1 MKLFLKN
8 IGKIKQASVE
18 INGITVIAG
27 ENNTGKST
35 VGRVL
40 YSVFNSFYN
49 IDEQIRN
56 EKIQSVENV
65 LGIIY
70 RNVTSRLT
78 SRVEFEEI
86 AHGIIDNAQKYEKPE
101 QLKEEIW
108 RSIIQ
113 YDVHFE
119 KFEQTPE
126 VDELVNRIFEVLQI
140 SDEEFFKIVLDKKF
154 EAEFYGQINNI
165 FTKEESEVKLQ
176 IRDEIIE
183 VVIRDDEVRKI
194 NNRID
199 LRTEVIYF
207 DDPFILDEQRMFG
220 LYRNHPNY
228 MDHRSHLKSKL
239 FAVAKDSNVID
250 EIVVNN
256 KFEKIYNKINE
267 ICDGN
272 IVRARRSGW
281 GYKKANTDKMLD
293 VRNLST
299 GLKTFIILK
308 TLLTNGTIE
317 FNGTIILDEPE
328 IHLHPEWQLLFA
340 ELIVLIQKEFGV
352 HILLNTHSPYFLNA
366 IEVYAAKH
374 EVNDKCKY
382 YLAKMNGESSCIEDV
397 TDNIEKIYSKLARP
411 LQELENERYAND

>member
-1 MKLFLKN
+1 M
-8 IGKIKQASVE
+8 E

-35 VGRVL
+35 VGRAL

-56 EKIQSVENV
+56 EKIQSIENI
-65 LGIIY
+65 LGMLY

-78 SRVEFEEI
+78 SRVEYEEI
-86 AHGIIDNAQKYEKPE
+86 AYNILNNSFKYEDSK

-108 RSIIQ
+108 KLIAQ
-113 YDVHFE
+113 YDAYFE
-119 KFEQTPE
+119 KIAQNQDGE
-126 VDELVNRIFEVLQI
+126 ELIDRIDDVLQV
-140 SDEEFFKIVLDKKF
+140 SDEEVFKVVLDKKL
-154 EAEFYGQINNI
+154 EAEFYGQVNNI
-165 FTKEESEVKLQ
+165 FTEEESEVTLQ
-176 IRDEIIE
+176 IRDDIIK
-183 VVIRDDEVRKI
+183 VGIKDDEVRKI
-194 NNRID
+194 SNRID

-207 DDPFILDEQRMFG
+207 DDPFILDEQRIFG
-220 LYRNHPNY
+220 IYRNHPNY
-228 MDHRSHLKSKL
+228 MDHRMHLKSKL
-239 FAVAKDSNVID
+239 FMSSKDSNVID

-256 KFEKIYNKINE
+256 KFEKIYSKINE

-281 GYKKANTDKMLD
+281 GYKKANAEKILD
-293 VRNLST
+293 IRNLST
-299 GLKTFIILK
+299 GLKTFVILK

-374 EVNDKCKY
+374 EVSDKCKY
-382 YLAKMNGESSCIEDV
+382 YLASMEGDSSRLADV
-397 TDNIEKIYSKLARP
+397 TANVEEIYSKLARP